1 MVENR
6 KFFND
11 PEYIIPFFSEVISR
25 MGWKLV
31 IDRRNSPPCVLPAL
45 PLPLQNTSASCAL
58 SVRKK
63 KKKKK
68 KRKRRTNTRPRNARN
83 AFSRV
88 PVHEVG

>member
-31 IDRRNSPPCVLPAL
+31 IDRRNSPPCPPCPSSSSPKYIRIL
-45 PLPLQNTSASCAL
+45 
-58 SVRKK
+58 RI
-63 KKKKK
+63 
-68 KRKRRTNTRPRNARN
+68 
-83 AFSRV
+83 
-88 PVHEVG
+88 VGP